1 MSYLIM
7 FCGIPGSGKST
18 EAIRLKR
25 QMNERNISVGY
36 ISRDE
41 IRFNMISEKDGYFSK
56 EKEVFKKFANE
67 MNKSLNEN
75 EITIIDATHLDE
87 KSRGKILREVKSRN
101 MVELW
106 VLYLITPV
114 EICLQRNATRVDRA
128 CVPDDVIHNMFE
140 KFTNPTIEEFTNFRF
155 KSVEVWE
162 KPWKEKNDEL

>member
-18 EAIRLKR
+18 EAKR
-25 QMNERNISVGY
+25 MQQQMNERNISVGY

-41 IRFNMISEKDGYFSK
+41 VRFSMISEKDGYFSK
-56 EKEVFKKFANE
+56 EKEIFKKFVNE

-75 EITIIDATHLDE
+75 EITIIDATHLNE

-106 VLYLITPV
+106 VLYLTTPLD
-114 EICLQRNATRVDRA
+114 ICLKRNASREGRA
-128 CVPDDVIHNMFE
+128 CVPEDVIKNMLDT
-140 KFTNPTIEEFTNFRF
+140 FTNPTAEEFINFRF

-162 KPWKEKNDEL
+162 KPWKEN